1 MHVVTKIGGNGS
13 DVNSESMPFP
23 DTDMHGQL
31 KNTLDLESSCES
43 SISNA
48 NKTSVGSVSF
58 EMCAEPNDNGSDT
71 ISETETLFNE
81 STQPRISKKNIFNS
95 GKYTTSET
103 LSESHNRKK
112 GSCVTNAICI
122 DDDIL
127 PDDAGIVN
135 QFGAAMAQ
143 GLQRP
148 EHVFVNNH
156 LSDSNM
162 HDLNKP
168 RSFNS
173 AFAKGMDVKLAGQPS
188 NRFENWDS
196 AEYDSSGSSCHK
208 KRCRPK
214 SQKSKT
220 PSNKKTSK
228 SPITKG
234 KMTKFKRLQTLFTE
248 LVDPDADAACIKFE
262 FSEAGY
268 VTVVPINDG
277 LDGRGSFLD
286 ELEQDSSCNQ
296 TENSSGSPGEPS
308 DISIHIEEDSAA
320 PFLTPIKLMGSSV
333 LHDQAFFDKRFS
345 TMTIDEIADDQAF
358 VPKVEYE
365 SQAIASLW
373 RFDKDVPDSLLGA
386 QAMLLIHRN
395 PDTQIYQVPYLSK

>member
-1 MHVVTKIGGNGS
+1 
-13 DVNSESMPFP
+13 
-23 DTDMHGQL
+23 
-31 KNTLDLESSCES
+31 
-43 SISNA
+43 
-48 NKTSVGSVSF
+48 
-58 EMCAEPNDNGSDT
+58 MCAEPNDNGSDT